1 MSRGKKK
8 KSFVPEVGATP
19 QELVGV
25 SGERRARGERERAIL
40 AGCRRQTAEV
50 HEQVLLEEMG
60 ELADTAGAEVA
71 ARVIQRRDRF
81 VPATLFGKGKVE
93 EIAGLAREHGAAL
106 VITEN
111 DCSPAQVRN
120 LERATGCRVVDRT
133 ELILDIF
140 ALNARTQ
147 QARLAVELAQLQYLL
162 PRLRRMWTHLERIE
176 GGIGMRGPGETQL
189 ETDRRIIR
197 KKIDKLRTN
206 LAGIEAHRR
215 RTVAAREGEFTVSL
229 VGYTNAGKST
239 LMRQLTGADVHV
251 EDRLFAT
258 LDTRSRV
265 WKLPGGGKA
274 ILSDTVGFIRR
285 LPPNLIASFHA
296 TLEEAMHADLVLHV
310 ADASH
315 PDVEG
320 QIDTVEDV
328 LVKIGAAD
336 RPRLLVLN
344 KFDLVDDHLPL
355 ASLREA
361 RPERIELSALRGTG
375 CDALGRFVS
384 DAVIAQSIE
393 AELLVP
399 FTDGQWLAA
408 LRAHARI
415 VEEEMTDDGIRLLVR
430 VRRHQASLLRLGGSS
445 SDAGDSGDSD

>member
-1 MSRGKKK
+1 MARGGKKK
-8 KSFVPEVGATP
+8 LHVPEVGATP

-40 AGCRRQTAEV
+40 AGCRKPSDVVYERAP
-50 HEQVLLEEMG
+50 LEELA
-60 ELADTAGAEVA
+60 ELADTAGADVA
-71 ARVIQRRDRF
+71 ARLVQRRDRF

-93 EIAGLAREHGAAL
+93 EIAGLAREHDAGL

-120 LERATGCRVVDRT
+120 LEKVTGCRVVDRT

-197 KKIDKLRTN
+197 KKIDKLRAT
-206 LAGIEAHRR
+206 LTGIEAHRR

-239 LMRQLTGADVHV
+239 LMRRLTGADVHV

-265 WKLPGGGKA
+265 WRLPGGGKA

-296 TLEEAMHADLVLHV
+296 TLEEALHADLVLHV

-320 QIDTVEDV
+320 HITTVEEV
-328 LVKIGAAD
+328 LDQIGAGD

-344 KFDLVDDHLPL
+344 KLDLVDDHLPL
-355 ASLREA
+355 AALREA
-361 RPERIELSALRGTG
+361 RPERLEISAVEGTG
-375 CDALGRFVS
+375 CDALGRYVS

-393 AELLVP
+393 AEVVVP
-399 FTDGQWLAA
+399 YADGQWLAA
-408 LRAHARI
+408 LRANARI
-415 VEEEMTDDGIRLLVR
+415 LEEEMVEEGTRLLVR
-430 VRRHQASLLRLGGSS
+430 VPRHHAALLRLE
-445 SDAGDSGDSD
+445 